1 MFDFDKIFKNNFLR
15 LYFSAWSRFC
25 SYSRINLLF
34 FAFQLSFIIIVLLYC
49 RHIMKYNCCLLF
61 FGFLKMNC
69 LLGFS
74 SRKKVSHRKGI
85 HRWLRLRQF
94 MQALTAD
101 NRSFSKDFKFLT
113 ILVLSLPPQKM
124 KYSWFEEGFAT
135 GFKSNKKTFT
145 AEYIGKVSGITYSLT
160 QELHPRWAWVII
172 TVLSRLS
179 CFVFKSGVIIY
190 VMTCNEELTSI
201 EEFTL
206 IVASWVIRA
215 WWRKIRRFV
224 LEFKAS

>member
-179 CFVFKSGVIIY
+179 CFVFKSVVIIH
-190 VMTCNEELTSI
+190 VMKCNEKFMSI

-206 IVASWVIRA
+206 IVASWVIGAR
-215 WWRKIRRFV
+215 WREIRIFV

>member
-1 MFDFDKIFKNNFLR
+1 MF
-15 LYFSAWSRFC
+15 
-25 SYSRINLLF
+25 
-34 FAFQLSFIIIVLLYC
+34 LYC
-49 RHIMKYNCCLLF
+49 CHKMKYNCCLLF
-61 FGFLKMNC
+61 FGFLKLNC
-69 LLGFS
+69 LFGFS
-74 SRKKVSHRKGI
+74 SRKKVLHRKGI

-113 ILVLSLPPQKM
+113 ILVLPLPPQKM

-135 GFKSNKKTFT
+135 GFKSNKKAFT
-145 AEYIGKVSGITYSLT
+145 AEYIGKVTGITYSLT

-206 IVASWVIRA
+206 IVALRVIKGR
-215 WWRKIRRFV
+215 WREIRRFV

>member
-1 MFDFDKIFKNNFLR
+1 MFIFQDQPTILCISVQFYNYRVLVLSPQND
-15 LYFSAWSRFC
+15 
-25 SYSRINLLF
+25 IQLL
-34 FAFQLSFIIIVLLYC
+34 SS
-49 RHIMKYNCCLLF
+49 F
-61 FGFLKMNC
+61 FGFLKVNC
-69 LLGFS
+69 LFGYS
-74 SRKKVSHRKGI
+74 SKKKVSHRKGI

-101 NRSFSKDFKFLT
+101 NRSFSKDFQFVT
-113 ILVLSLPPQKM
+113 ILVLPLPPQKM

-135 GFKSNKKTFT
+135 GFKSNKKAFT
-145 AEYIGKVSGITYSLT
+145 AEYIGKVSGVTYSLT

-190 VMTCNEELTSI
+190 VMTCNDEMTSI
-201 EEFTL
+201 EEFKL
-206 IVASWVIRA
+206 IVASWVIRTR
-215 WWRKIRRFV
+215 WREIRRFV